1 MRRTIMILTVTT
13 GLMALGACS
22 TLGERSTLA
31 QLEDRCDARAG
42 DLRPGN
48 SAAEGGVR
56 CIGPSVNAA
65 DASAIGGRSAA
76 AAQMSGAV
84 DRSLRGRSL

>member
-13 GLMALGACS
+13 GLMALGACG

-31 QLEDRCDARAG
+31 QLEERCDARAG
-42 DLRPGN
+42 TLVPGN

-56 CIGPSVNAA
+56 CHGATVNAA
-65 DASAIGGRSAA
+65 DASARNGAA
-76 AAQMSGAV
+76 RAAGQMSSAL
-84 DRSLRGRSL
+84 DRSMRNPM